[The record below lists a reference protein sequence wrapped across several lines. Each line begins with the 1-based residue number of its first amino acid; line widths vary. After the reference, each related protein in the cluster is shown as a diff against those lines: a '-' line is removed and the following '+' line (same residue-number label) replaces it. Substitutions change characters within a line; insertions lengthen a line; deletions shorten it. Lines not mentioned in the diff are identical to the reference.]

1 MCYLGYG
8 SAAKLL
14 ASAIKKVV
22 SVATELDCKNEC
34 IRYRDTT
41 PFKCLSFSF
50 GYAHL
55 SHNSGVEIN
64 FSHYRSQASTFNCD
78 MSDLDQSELKLD
90 VHYTHTPNRDYWLFA
105 WNPFDYTC
113 RDKITSI
120 SGNRINS
127 ERRMDIF
134 RDTGKL
140 FNRTSVISS
149 QPTSSSPISQH
160 NLNKS
165 QTKSLTSSTTS

>member
-1 MCYLGYG
+1 
-8 SAAKLL
+8 
-14 ASAIKKVV
+14 
-22 SVATELDCKNEC
+22 
-34 IRYRDTT
+34 
-41 PFKCLSFSF
+41 
-50 GYAHL
+50 
-55 SHNSGVEIN
+55 
-64 FSHYRSQASTFNCD
+64 

-90 VHYTHTPNRDYWLFA
+90 VHYTSTPNRDYWLFA

-134 RDTGKL
+134 RDSGKL

-149 QPTSSSPISQH
+149 SPASSPISH
-160 NLNKS
+160 NNINKS
-165 QTKSLTSSTTS
+165 ETKLTTSSSTAQ

>member
-1 MCYLGYG
+1 
-8 SAAKLL
+8 
-14 ASAIKKVV
+14 
-22 SVATELDCKNEC
+22 
-34 IRYRDTT
+34 
-41 PFKCLSFSF
+41 
-50 GYAHL
+50 
-55 SHNSGVEIN
+55 
-64 FSHYRSQASTFNCD
+64 
-78 MSDLDQSELKLD
+78 MSDLDQSDLKLD
-90 VHYTHTPNRDYWLFA
+90 VHYTHTPSRDYWLFA

-149 QPTSSSPISQH
+149 SPASSPISH
-160 NLNKS
+160 NFNKS
-165 QTKSLTSSTTS
+165 QTKLPTSSSTAQ